1 MAESVTPGV
10 HPLMGRDPASDWLGI
25 EVVHA
30 EYGNVTM
37 HMTVREEMLNGFG
50 IAHGGMVFAF
60 ADTCFAWVCNDP
72 EGDGS
77 TITVAQGVDVNFM
90 SSPRAGQRLTAVGRV
105 VAQAGR
111 SGLYDIEVTDDA
123 GRLVAQFRGRSR
135 TVPRRD

>member
-1 MAESVTPGV
+1 MAQSSTPAV
-10 HPLMGRDPASDWLGI
+10 HPTMGHDPAAEWLGI
-25 EVVHA
+25 EVEHA
-30 EYGNVTM
+30 AYGDVTL

-105 VAQAGR
+105 VARTGR
-111 SGLYDIEVTDDA
+111 SGLYDIEVTDDT

-135 TVPRRD
+135 TIPRRG